1 MKRAVIII
9 VLVFAAGIILS
20 SCNKEACP
28 AYSQADAEQV
38 EPAA

>member
-9 VLVFAAGIILS
+9 VLVFAAGIIMS

-28 AYSQADAEQV
+28 AYSQIDTEQV

>member
-9 VLVFAAGIILS
+9 VLVFAAGLILS

-28 AYSQADAEQV
+28 AYSQVDTEQV
-38 EPAA
+38 EPSA